1 MRKNEFYAV
10 KFLIYLFVITAGL
23 CGCSSGQ
30 PRRTVLTI
38 GTADSGGTMYPVGDA
53 IAQVIS
59 NHTDQIEVNISAS
72 NGSYNNVL
80 GIQNGQIDLGLV
92 SGDVAYAAYHNKN
105 NDYKQPVTELRAIG
119 AVYSS
124 LSNWMAPDSGDI
136 TYVHDLKGKRIAVG
150 PQGSTT
156 ELSARIALETVGL
169 NPSNTTFENYG
180 LGSGGIEVEQGSID
194 ALHGFAGTPINGL
207 TQLAETVPCHLLKYT
222 DGELKQIVSEESSYF
237 KTVIPAGTY
246 PGQKEAVNTFGVKCL
261 ICVNK
266 NMSED
271 LVYTITKI
279 LGESVDQL
287 ADSHE
292 SMAAMKEKGFMCRDL
307 PVPLHPG
314 AEKYYREKGLL
325 D

>member
-1 MRKNEFYAV
+1 MRSRLYGAKILAYSFMMIAV
-10 KFLIYLFVITAGL
+10 L
-23 CGCSSGQ
+23 CGCSSSQ
-30 PRRTVLTI
+30 PFKTVLTI
-38 GTADSGGTMYPVGDA
+38 GTADSGGTMYPVGNA
-53 IAQVIS
+53 IAQAIS
-59 NHTDQIEVNISAS
+59 DHAHQIEVNISAS

-92 SGDVAYAAYHNKN
+92 SGDVALAAYHNKN
-105 NDYKQPVTELRAIG
+105 NDFKKPVAELRTIG

-124 LSNWMAPDSGDI
+124 LSNWMAPDSGNI
-136 TYVHDLKGKRIAVG
+136 IYVHDLKGKRIAVG

-180 LGSGGIEVEQGSID
+180 LGSGGIEVERGTID

-207 TQLAETVPCHLLKYT
+207 TQLADAIPCHLLKYT
-222 DGELKQIVSEESSYF
+222 DQELKRIISGDSSYF
-237 KTVIPAGTY
+237 QTVIPAGTY
-246 PGQKEAVNTFGVKCL
+246 PGQKEDVNTFGVKCL
-261 ICVNK
+261 ICVNA
-266 NMSED
+266 NMSDE

-292 SMAAMKEKGFMCRDL
+292 SMGAMKESSFMCRNL
-307 PVPLHPG
+307 PIPLHPG
-314 AEKYYREKGLL
+314 AEKYYREQGLL